1 MAKKMGPD
9 GLPIDVPTVPA
20 KNKNAASSNASSSQ
34 GYGGDEPTIPPEG
47 KGAMRGSKPSGNA
60 PTKKR
65 TGGGSLFPDDVP
77 TVPGGRHKQ
86 KNEEEVSTPEV
97 SADVSEPKTQIF
109 GGRKKA
115 KSTEAKGTSENNKQT
130 SDSNLAD
137 PMSAPVAGWLVI
149 IKGPGMGHVM
159 QVSYGQNSIGR
170 DNNERIKVNFGDEQI
185 SRKNHAVITFDPR
198 GKQFYI
204 SQGTGSNLAYMN
216 DAPVLAPTVLEANCE
231 IILGE
236 TTFRFVPFCS
246 PDFSWDDVED

>member
-9 GLPIDVPTVPA
+9 GLPVDVPTVPA
-20 KNKNAASSNASSSQ
+20 KNKNTASSNTPSPQ

-47 KGAMRGSKPSGNA
+47 KGAMSGARSSGAA
-60 PTKKR
+60 PAKKR
-65 TGGGSLFPDDVP
+65 SGGGSLFPDDVP

-86 KNEEEVSTPEV
+86 KNEEEASTPDV
-97 SADVSEPKTQIF
+97 SADLSEPKTQIF

-115 KSTEAKGTSENNKQT
+115 KAAESKGTSENNIQT
-130 SDSNLAD
+130 SDNNLAD
-137 PMSAPVAGWLVI
+137 PMSDPLAGWLVI
-149 IKGPGMGHVM
+149 INGPGMGHVM
-159 QVSYGQNSIGR
+159 QVGFGQNTIGR
-170 DNNERIKVNFGDEQI
+170 DNSERIKIDFGDGQI
-185 SRKNHAVITFDPR
+185 SRQNHAMITFDPR

-236 TTFRFVPFCS
+236 TTLRFVPFCS
-246 PDFSWDDVED
+246 PDFSWDNVED